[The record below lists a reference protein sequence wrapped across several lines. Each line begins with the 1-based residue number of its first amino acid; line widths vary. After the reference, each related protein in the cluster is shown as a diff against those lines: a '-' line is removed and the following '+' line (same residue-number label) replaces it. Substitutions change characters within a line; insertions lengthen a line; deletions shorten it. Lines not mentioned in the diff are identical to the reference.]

1 MSYRYAG
8 TQWQRA
14 TLKGLFTAGVSESL
28 EGSFLTH
35 TRPPPLYEYTGAR
48 QLVHFRIL
56 KSLAPVLHVRF
67 FPENFTPR
75 AYIITRNNAK

>member
-35 TRPPPLYEYTGAR
+35 TRPPPIRVHRRAPARTLSDIKKFSARFTCTVFSRKLY
-48 QLVHFRIL
+48 
-56 KSLAPVLHVRF
+56 APRV
-67 FPENFTPR
+67 
-75 AYIITRNNAK
+75 YNNT